1 MDTRPLPVSIDELER
16 RDDRVDVLEQQLL
29 AWAVNPERGDV
40 QSSVDIALLA
50 RFYERYADQGVAA
63 ARRFFFIT
71 TGERSRASDAHT

>member
-1 MDTRPLPVSIDELER
+1 
-16 RDDRVDVLEQQLL
+16 
-29 AWAVNPERGDV
+29 V